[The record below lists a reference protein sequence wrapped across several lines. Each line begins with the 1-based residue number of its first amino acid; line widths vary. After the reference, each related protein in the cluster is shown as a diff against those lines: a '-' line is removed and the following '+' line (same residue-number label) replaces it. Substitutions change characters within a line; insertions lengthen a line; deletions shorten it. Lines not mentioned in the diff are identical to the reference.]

1 MDEWQWVTNI
11 NQTGVFLGMKYCYPL
26 LKKSKAASIINISS
40 VAGLTGYFAAPYT
53 ASKWGVRGVSKTAA
67 MEFGGDKIRVNS
79 IHPGFVETPLV
90 ADAKAIVAG
99 AATITALERPGQP
112 DEIANVIAF
121 IASDEASYITGAEIA
136 VDGGMSAGG
145 GPRLIA
151 KKLGVYK

>member
-1 MDEWQWVTNI
+1 
-11 NQTGVFLGMKYCYPL
+11 
-26 LKKSKAASIINISS
+26 
-40 VAGLTGYFAAPYT
+40 
-53 ASKWGVRGVSKTAA
+53 